1 MVIFCVSGTSCR
13 LAVLCSYFCAFIT
26 RDESGS
32 MLLIFN
38 VKSERIDGKGE
49 FGGVGTGFDFITCG
63 YY

>member
-1 MVIFCVSGTSCR
+1 
-13 LAVLCSYFCAFIT
+13 
-26 RDESGS
+26 